1 LPWIGLLVVGSEVE
15 KEQQVLMLVPWPSFQ
30 VVVEVVVDHCLK
42 QVLIPLA
49 LLRY

>member
-1 LPWIGLLVVGSEVE
+1 VVE
-15 KEQQVLMLVPWPSFQ
+15 KEEQQALMLVPWPLPSLQ
-30 VVVEVVVDHCLK
+30 LVVEEVDHCLK